1 MAGLTFPQPL
11 GFNTGATRNNETG
24 VEATVLDDG
33 KTTVVAS
40 LTTTTDGS
48 GNITALSDA
57 AIVAGTFY
65 RVVLE
70 TVNANPF
77 TTPLIRL
84 QAA

>member
-1 MAGLTFPQPL
+1 MASLSFPDPL
-11 GFNTGATRNNETG
+11 GVNAGTARINEPG
-24 VEATVLDDG
+24 IDATVLDDG
-33 KTTVVAS
+33 KTAIVAS

-48 GNITALSDA
+48 GNIAALSDA
-57 AIVAGTFY
+57 AIIAGTFY

-70 TVNANPF
+70 TTDGK